1 MTNQVKPIKN
11 IQSKGET
18 HVFCHLTAFMTD
30 ISCVNK
36 NMQLNDFHVLNIT
49 YKQTGVTHRNIVYDD
64 VQTFIDEIYT
74 DNAEDYTFDEIPR
87 ENWTIDDCVNITSE
101 LLEDTNHHNITE
113 EPRTIVNIMK
123 QVNIPENL
131 ITAFVHEYMEHMFVK
146 YGY

>member
-1 MTNQVKPIKN
+1 
-11 IQSKGET
+11 
-18 HVFCHLTAFMTD
+18 
-30 ISCVNK
+30 
-36 NMQLNDFHVLNIT
+36 MQLNDFHVLDIT
-49 YKQTGVTHRNIVYDD
+49 YKQTGAKHRNIVYDE

-74 DNAEDYTFDEIPR
+74 DNAEEYTFDEIPR
-87 ENWTIDDCVNITSE
+87 KDWTIDDCINITSE

>member
-1 MTNQVKPIKN
+1 MTNQIKPIKN
-11 IQSKGET
+11 IKSKGET

-36 NMQLNDFHVLNIT
+36 NMKLNDFHVLDIT
-49 YKQTGVTHRNIVYDD
+49 YKQTGAKHRNIVYDD
-64 VQTFIDEIYT
+64 VQIFIDEIYT
-74 DNAEDYTFDEIPR
+74 DNAEDYTFNEIPR

-131 ITAFVHEYMEHMFVK
+131 ITAFAHEYMEHMFVK

>member
-1 MTNQVKPIKN
+1 
-11 IQSKGET
+11 
-18 HVFCHLTAFMTD
+18 
-30 ISCVNK
+30 
-36 NMQLNDFHVLNIT
+36 MQLNDFHVLDIT
-49 YKQTGVTHRNIVYDD
+49 YKQTGATHRNIIYDD

-74 DNAEDYTFDEIPR
+74 DNAKDYTFNEIPR

-131 ITAFVHEYMEHMFVK
+131 ITAFAHEYMEHMFVK

>member
-1 MTNQVKPIKN
+1 
-11 IQSKGET
+11 
-18 HVFCHLTAFMTD
+18 MTD

-36 NMQLNDFHVLNIT
+36 TMQINDFHVLNIT

-74 DNAEDYTFDEIPR
+74 DNAEDYTFNEIPR
-87 ENWTIDDCVNITSE
+87 KNWTIDDCVNITSE